1 MLNKLLFNH
10 FPNIKS
16 WLTRLQYELVSTIDK
31 DKKAIFM
38 NFGYTS
44 HYKPDDIPLELAA
57 EDEQHRFPLQLYH
70 HVARSIDWKNVD
82 ALEVS
87 SGRGGGANFIMQ
99 YFKPRSYTGVDF
111 STRAIEF
118 CREHYQLSGLHFH
131 HGNAETLDFPDNSF
145 DVVVN
150 IEASLYYPNITK
162 FFEHVTRILKPEG
175 YFLYTDLR
183 YEEKVAIWHVQLRS
197 MGLKLIKQEEITE
210 NVLKA
215 IEMDRERRIQL
226 VDKYVPAI
234 LRKQFYHFAGLT
246 PDSPNG
252 PPHLDNRRYWNFV
265 LQKA

>member
-1 MLNKLLFNH
+1 MLNKLLFH
-10 FPNIKS
+10 RFPNIKS
-16 WLTRLQYELVSTIDK
+16 WLTRLQYEFISTLNL
-31 DKKAIFM
+31 KKEVLFM
-38 NFGYTS
+38 NFGYTAQYQG
-44 HYKPDDIPLELAA
+44 HEPLKLDPEN
-57 EDEQHRFPLQLYH
+57 EKHRYPLQLYH
-70 HVARSIDWKNVD
+70 HVARSVDWSGCD

-87 SGRGGGANFIMQ
+87 SGRGGGAHFIMDH
-99 YFKPRSYTGVDF
+99 FKPKSYTGVDF

-118 CREHYQLSGLHFH
+118 CRSQYNIEGLNFH
-131 HGNAETLDFPDNSF
+131 HGNAEALTFPDNSF

-150 IEASLYYPNITK
+150 VEASLYYPNITK
-162 FFEHVTRILKPEG
+162 FFGHVKRVLKPNG

-183 YEEKVAIWHVQLRS
+183 YEEKVEIWHVQLKN
-197 MGLKLIKQEEITE
+197 MGLKLIKEEEITE

-215 IEMDRERRIQL
+215 MEMDRERRMQL

-252 PPHLDNRRYWNFV
+252 LPHLDNRRYWYFV